1 MDGAIEIAPG
11 GRSSRGVRVLAGTVA
26 MGPRTLSTGPELASK
41 ILKRWFHRRRPDP
54 PRAVRIVLEVNGKTF
69 VDINSKLALAM
80 IDCEY
85 GKPVVMHGE
94 TVKLTFSEV
103 DP

>member
-1 MDGAIEIAPG
+1 VV
-11 GRSSRGVRVLAGTVA
+11 SGTDA
-26 MGPRTLSTGPELASK
+26 MEPRTLSAGPELASK

-69 VDINSKLALAM
+69 VDISSKLALAM

-85 GKPVVMHGE
+85 GHPVVMQGE

-103 DP
+103 EP

>member
-1 MDGAIEIAPG
+1 M
-11 GRSSRGVRVLAGTVA
+11 RVLAGTDA
-26 MGPRTLSTGPELASK
+26 MGPRTLSAGPELASK

-69 VDINSKLALAM
+69 VDISSKLALAM

-85 GKPVVMHGE
+85 GKPVVMECALPADAIPGMGAWRP
-94 TVKLTFSEV
+94 VKITFSEV

>member
-1 MDGAIEIAPG
+1 MTGGPQLARAII
-11 GRSSRGVRVLAGTVA
+11 T
-26 MGPRTLSTGPELASK
+26 
-41 ILKRWFHRRRPDP
+41 RWFNRRRPDH
-54 PRAVRIVLEVNGKTF
+54 PRALRIVLEVNGTTL
-69 VDINSKLALAM
+69 VDISSKLALAM

-85 GKPVVMHGE
+85 GKPVVMQGE